1 MYNPPVTHIE
11 NNQSQ
16 VETYETRTVNYPITY
31 VPPTT
36 TVTTTVETDEVV
48 EQYDTNRIYHPVIN
62 HSSDSHRI
70 YHPIYNQS
78 SETYKSRTSRPLRTK
93 YEVIEYTEKIT
104 N

>member
-1 MYNPPVTHIE
+1 MYNPPVAHIE

-36 TVTTTVETDEVV
+36 TVTTTVETDELV
-48 EQYDTNRIYHPVIN
+48 EQYDTNRIHHPAIN
-62 HSSDSHRI
+62 HSSNSHRI

-78 SETYKSRTSRPLRTK
+78 SETYKSRTSRPLRTQ

-104 N
+104 K